1 MAAGALRP
9 HFQGAGKVPPCR
21 TQRQSH
27 PRCAAPASEP
37 QRMSLRL
44 EAFRRPPRAWDRPLL
59 SRAAPIA
66 RLAGVA
72 TVSIARLLNRCP
84 QCVVK
89 SAAPA
94 RRPGPACGPCHRHHI
109 PTPPPV
115 CVRAPPHL
123 TGTRR
128 GPHVPL
134 VARAPT
140 AAPVP
145 PLRPRRCVA
154 HSSHVFPHVPC
165 VVLTPLQPPL
175 VSSPCEETI
184 ARVPM
189 HRVGTN
195 AWRPRRA
202 RALPSPRRSS
212 RPLLYAWWHRRG
224 AWAAREPPA
233 RAALPSSHPDGD
245 RRVRWH
251 RRWSPRAGLGRH
263 GSTTRGRRDVPP
275 HAAVPV
281 GGG

>member
-37 QRMSLRL
+37 QRMSHRL

-212 RPLLYAWWHRRG
+212 RPLLRVVA
-224 AWAAREPPA
+224 PA
-233 RAALPSSHPDGD
+233 RC
-245 RRVRWH
+245 V
-251 RRWSPRAGLGRH
+251 GR
-263 GSTTRGRRDVPP
+263 P
-275 HAAVPV
+275 
-281 GGG
+281 